1 MKVRTEA
8 RRDAIVQEAAR
19 LFRELGYE
27 RASMNELAQRLG
39 ASKATLYGYFPS
51 KQDLFVAVTQ
61 ALATDHLV
69 DALAELGRLDEVG
82 LEAGLNSFAQKIITL
97 RVAPEAMA
105 LYRMVV
111 GEAGR
116 SNIGELFFEVGLRR
130 CLEAISTALAGAVQ
144 RGELEDEPVE
154 ILAQQLLALIGAET
168 ELWIYR
174 QEPPVPA
181 KAHVKAMAA
190 RAVRLFLGGYART
203 DSKPPAPHRRLG
215 A

>member
-8 RRDAIVQEAAR
+8 RREAIVQEAAG

-61 ALATDHLV
+61 AVATDHLA
-69 DALAELGRLDEVG
+69 DALAELDRLGEIG
-82 LEAGLNSFAQKIITL
+82 LEAGLNGFAQRIITL

-105 LYRMVV
+105 VYRMVV
-111 GEAGR
+111 GESGR

-130 CLEAISTALAGAVQ
+130 CLEAIAAALAGAVE
-144 RGELEDEPVE
+144 RGELEEGDPAVM
-154 ILAQQLLALIGAET
+154 AQQLLAVVGAET

-174 QEPPVPA
+174 QEPPVPS
-181 KAHVKAMAA
+181 KAQVKAMAA
-190 RAVRLFLGGYART
+190 RAVRLFVRGYGRE
-203 DSKPPAPHRRLG
+203 SR
-215 A
+215 